1 MGDPLKPYDGA
12 ARDILSPML
21 TSVKWLNRYLDPAD
35 VTAEVAEHVLTHA
48 GFPIESAEPLPGGG
62 GDTRL
67 DVELTSNRG
76 DCLCHLGLAREIA
89 AAGGRRL
96 KVPQRALPKAGGPA
110 PVVAGV
116 TRVEHHVGAA
126 CPRFTARV
134 ITGVKVGPSPAWLR
148 EALESVGQRSINNV
162 VDVTNYAL
170 LELGHPSH
178 VFDMAT
184 LAGRRLVVRQA
195 REGESVPGLDGKTH
209 KLVATD
215 MVVADAERAQ
225 SIAGVV
231 GGVPTGVTE
240 RTTDVLLEV
249 ATWDPATVRR
259 TARRLDV
266 RTDASHRF
274 ERYVDARDVAW
285 ASAHIAAL
293 ILEVAGGTLCEGMI
307 DVGPQGAFKAQPP
320 TVITLRL
327 SRCEHLLGVRVPTP
341 EVVRLLTAVGVEVL
355 GFEKGAGDGSGDEVL
370 RCQAPN
376 HRHDLTREVDLIEE
390 VARLH
395 GLDKL
400 TPTRAIGV
408 NLDMRHPA
416 QWSQRER
423 ATAAIGRTLTG
434 MGFYETV
441 TFSFATKADAEL
453 WLPSGLRALKVDEER
468 RRDTPYLRPS
478 ILPSL
483 LHCRKANRDAQ
494 VRVEGGVRLFE
505 LASVYAEEDD
515 GAAFGRKTVENR
527 NLAILMDVQGCDSP
541 SVSADQLQ
549 QASRAMRGVIERVVD
564 TAGGPAAKLEFAAH
578 APIVR
583 ALEGAPFALVT
594 LNGTPLGYLGFIAG
608 KACERWGVDAP
619 VAVAELGLAPLIA
632 LYPPAARA
640 HALPGFP
647 TIERD
652 LSVVVDEQVT
662 WESLSRVIVEA
673 DPRLLEQHQFVGT
686 YRGKPIA
693 KGRKSVT
700 MRLVFR
706 DLSRTLRHEEVD
718 PQVALVVERLR
729 ERAGAELRA

>member
-1 MGDPLKPYDGA
+1 
-12 ARDILSPML
+12 ML

-35 VTAEVAEHVLTHA
+35 VTPEVAEHVLTHA
-48 GFPIESAEPLPGGG
+48 GFPIESAEPLPG

-96 KVPQRALPKAGGPA
+96 KAPERALPKATGPA
-110 PVVAGV
+110 VAGV
-116 TRVEHHVGAA
+116 TGVEHHVGAG
-126 CPRFTARV
+126 CPRFTVRV

-178 VFDMAT
+178 VFDLAM
-184 LAGRRLVVRQA
+184 LAGRCVVVRHA
-195 REGESVPGLDGKTH
+195 LERESVPGLDGKMH
-209 KLVATD
+209 KLVPTD
-215 MVVADAERAQ
+215 MVVADAEKAQ

-231 GGVPTGVTE
+231 GGVSTGVTE

-249 ATWDPATVRR
+249 ATWDPATIRR

-274 ERYVDARDVAW
+274 ERSVDARDIAW
-285 ASAHIAAL
+285 ASAHITAM
-293 ILEVAGGTLCEGMI
+293 ILEVAGGTLCDGMI
-307 DVGPQGAFKAQPP
+307 DAGPGGGTFKAQPP

-327 SRCEHLLGVRVPTP
+327 ARCEHLLGVHVPTP

-355 GFEKGAGDGSGDEVL
+355 GFEKGTGEGSGDEVL

-441 TFSFATKADAEL
+441 TFSFATGSDAEL

-468 RRDTPYLRPS
+468 RRDMPYLRPS

-505 LASVYAEEDD
+505 LASVYAEADD
-515 GAAFGRKTVENR
+515 GGAFGRKTVETR
-527 NLAILMDVQGCDSP
+527 NLAILMDVQRCDGP
-541 SVSADQLQ
+541 GASADQLQ
-549 QASRAMRGVIERVVD
+549 QAARAIRGVIERVVD
-564 TAGGPAAKLEFAAH
+564 TAGGPAAKLEFAAST
-578 APIVR
+578 PIVR
-583 ALEGAPFALVT
+583 ALEGSPFALVT
-594 LNGTPLGYLGFIAG
+594 LNGAPLGYLGFITG

-640 HALPGFP
+640 HALPAFP

-662 WESLSRVIVEA
+662 WEALSRVIVEA
-673 DPRLLEQHQFVGT
+673 RPQMMEQHQFVGT

-706 DLSRTLRHEEVD
+706 DSSRTLRHEEVD